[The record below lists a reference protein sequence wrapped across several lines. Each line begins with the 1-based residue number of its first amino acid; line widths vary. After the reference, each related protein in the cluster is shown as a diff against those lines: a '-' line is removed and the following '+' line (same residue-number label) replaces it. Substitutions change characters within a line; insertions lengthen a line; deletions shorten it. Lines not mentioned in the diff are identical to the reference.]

1 MQYVFKFSK
10 FMTNM
15 MAVWVILLTVIALIY
30 PNLFIW
36 IAPYITI
43 LLGVIMFTMG
53 LTLSIDDFKEIFK
66 QPIKVIVLALSQYL
80 VMPIIAVSLVFLFN
94 LPPEIAIGVILVG
107 SSPGG
112 TSSNVMTFLAKGNVA
127 LSVAATTVTTLLA
140 PIVTPS
146 LTLLLASTWL
156 DISFSAMMVSILQV
170 VLIPVLLGL
179 GVGSLFRKQ
188 VDAVVDVL
196 PMISMT
202 GILGVMTAV
211 TASNVDNILTS
222 GLIILLVVILHNLLG
237 YATGFLL
244 GKIFKFNLADIKT
257 ISIEVGMQNS
267 GLATTLAVQ
276 HFEPIT
282 ALPGALFSVWHSLS
296 GAVLANVFGKLKE
309 KDPDTMNQ
317 KFNEQAHI

>member
-1 MQYVFKFSK
+1 MQYLFKFSK

-15 MAVWVILLTVIALIY
+15 MAVWVILFTVIALIY

-66 QPIKVIVLALSQYL
+66 QPIKVIVLALAQYL
-80 VMPIIAVSLVFLFN
+80 VMPIIAVLLVFLFN

-188 VDAVVDVL
+188 VDRVVDVL

-244 GKIFKFNLADIKT
+244 GKIFKFNLADTKT

-267 GLATTLAVQ
+267 GLATALAVQ
-276 HFEPIT
+276 HFEPVT

-296 GAVLANVFGKLKE
+296 GAVLSNVFGKLKE
-309 KDPDTMNQ
+309 KDSDTMNQ
-317 KFNEQAHI
+317 KFNQEVHV

>member
-1 MQYVFKFSK
+1 MQYLFKFSK

-36 IAPYITI
+36 IAPYLTI

-66 QPIKVIVLALSQYL
+66 QPIKVIVLALAQYL

-188 VDAVVDVL
+188 VDRVVDVL

-211 TASNVDNILTS
+211 TASNVDSILTS

-244 GKIFKFNLADIKT
+244 GKIFKFNLADTKT

-267 GLATTLAVQ
+267 GLATALAVQ
-276 HFEPIT
+276 HFEPVT

-309 KDPDTMNQ
+309 KDPDTINQ
-317 KFNEQAHI
+317 KFNQEVHV

>member
-1 MQYVFKFSK
+1 MQYLFKFSK

-43 LLGVIMFTMG
+43 LLGIIMFTMG

-66 QPIKVIVLALSQYL
+66 QPIKVIVLALAQYL

-146 LTLLLASTWL
+146 LTLLFASTWL

-188 VDAVVDVL
+188 VDRVVDVL

-244 GKIFKFNLADIKT
+244 GKIFKFNLADTKT

-267 GLATTLAVQ
+267 GLATALAVQ
-276 HFEPIT
+276 HFEPVT

-317 KFNEQAHI
+317 KFNQEVHV

>member
-1 MQYVFKFSK
+1 MQYLFKFSK

-15 MAVWVILLTVIALIY
+15 MAVWVILFTVIALIY

-66 QPIKVIVLALSQYL
+66 QPIKVIVLALAQYL

-127 LSVAATTVTTLLA
+127 LSVAATIVTTLLA

-188 VDAVVDVL
+188 VDRVVDVL

-211 TASNVDNILTS
+211 TASNVYNILTS

-244 GKIFKFNLADIKT
+244 GKIFKFNLADTKT

-267 GLATTLAVQ
+267 GLATALAVQ
-276 HFEPIT
+276 HFEPVT

-296 GAVLANVFGKLKE
+296 GAILANIFGKIKE
-309 KDPDTMNQ
+309 KESDTMNQ
-317 KFNEQAHI
+317 NFNQEVHV

>member
-1 MQYVFKFSK
+1 MQYLFKFSK

-43 LLGVIMFTMG
+43 LLCIIMFTMG

-66 QPIKVIVLALSQYL
+66 QPIKVIVLALAQYL

-127 LSVAATTVTTLLA
+127 LSVAATIVTTLLA

-146 LTLLLASTWL
+146 LTLLFASTWL

-188 VDAVVDVL
+188 VDRVVDVL

-244 GKIFKFNLADIKT
+244 GKIFKFNLADTKT

-267 GLATTLAVQ
+267 GLATALAVQ
-276 HFEPIT
+276 HFEPVT

-317 KFNEQAHI
+317 KFNQEVHV

>member
-1 MQYVFKFSK
+1 MQYLFKFSK

-15 MAVWVILLTVIALIY
+15 LAVWVILLTVIALIY

-66 QPIKVIVLALSQYL
+66 QPIKVIVLALAQYL

-146 LTLLLASTWL
+146 LTLLFASTWL

-188 VDAVVDVL
+188 VDRVVDVL

-211 TASNVDNILTS
+211 SASNVDNILTS

-244 GKIFKFNLADIKT
+244 GKIFKFNLADTKT

-267 GLATTLAVQ
+267 GLATALAVQ
-276 HFEPIT
+276 HFEPVT

-317 KFNEQAHI
+317 KFNQEVHV

>member
-1 MQYVFKFSK
+1 MQYLFKFSK

-66 QPIKVIVLALSQYL
+66 QPIKVIVLALAQYL

-146 LTLLLASTWL
+146 LTLLFASTWL

-188 VDAVVDVL
+188 VDRVVDVL

-244 GKIFKFNLADIKT
+244 GKIFKFNLADTKT

-267 GLATTLAVQ
+267 GLATALAVQ
-276 HFEPIT
+276 HFEPVT
-282 ALPGALFSVWHSLS
+282 ALHGALFSVWHSLS

-317 KFNEQAHI
+317 KFNQEVHV

>member
-1 MQYVFKFSK
+1 MQYLFKFSK

-66 QPIKVIVLALSQYL
+66 QPIKVIVLVLAQYL
-80 VMPIIAVSLVFLFN
+80 VMPLIAVSLVFLFK

-107 SSPGG
+107 ASPGG

-222 GLIILLVVILHNLLG
+222 GLIIFLVVILHNLLG
-237 YATGFLL
+237 YVVGFLL
-244 GKIFKFNLADIKT
+244 GKTFKFNLADTKT

-276 HFEPIT
+276 HFEPVT

-296 GAVLANVFGKLKE
+296 GAVLANVFGKIKE
-309 KDPDTMNQ
+309 KDTDKMNQ
-317 KFNEQAHI
+317 KFNQEVHV

>member
-1 MQYVFKFSK
+1 MQYLFKFSK

-43 LLGVIMFTMG
+43 LLCIIMFTMG

-66 QPIKVIVLALSQYL
+66 QPIKVIVLALAQYL

-146 LTLLLASTWL
+146 LTLLFASTWL

-188 VDAVVDVL
+188 VDRVVDVL

-244 GKIFKFNLADIKT
+244 GKIFKFNLADTKT

-267 GLATTLAVQ
+267 GLATALAVQ
-276 HFEPIT
+276 HFEPVT

-296 GAVLANVFGKLKE
+296 GAVVANVFGKLKE

-317 KFNEQAHI
+317 KFNQEVHV

>member
-1 MQYVFKFSK
+1 MQYLFKFSK

-66 QPIKVIVLALSQYL
+66 QPIKVIVLALAQYL

-188 VDAVVDVL
+188 VDRVVDVL

-244 GKIFKFNLADIKT
+244 GKIFKFNLADTKT

-267 GLATTLAVQ
+267 GLATALAVQ
-276 HFEPIT
+276 HFEPVT

-317 KFNEQAHI
+317 KFNQEVHV

>member
-1 MQYVFKFSK
+1 MQYLFKFSK

-66 QPIKVIVLALSQYL
+66 QPIKVIVLALAQYL

-188 VDAVVDVL
+188 VDRVVDVL

-244 GKIFKFNLADIKT
+244 GKIFKFNLADTKT

-276 HFEPIT
+276 HFEPVT

-296 GAVLANVFGKLKE
+296 GAVLANVFGKIKE
-309 KDPDTMNQ
+309 KDLDTMNQ
-317 KFNEQAHI
+317 NINQEVHV

>member
-66 QPIKVIVLALSQYL
+66 QPIKVIVLVLAQYL
-80 VMPIIAVSLVFLFN
+80 VMPLIAVSLVFLFN

-188 VDAVVDVL
+188 VDRVVDVL

-244 GKIFKFNLADIKT
+244 GKIFKFNLADTKT

-267 GLATTLAVQ
+267 GLATALAVQ
-276 HFEPIT
+276 HFEPVT

-296 GAVLANVFGKLKE
+296 GAVLANIFGKLKE
-309 KDPDTMNQ
+309 KDPDTMKQN
-317 KFNEQAHI
+317 FNEKAHI

>member
-1 MQYVFKFSK
+1 MQYLFKFSK

-188 VDAVVDVL
+188 VDRVVDVL

-244 GKIFKFNLADIKT
+244 GKIFKFNLADTKT

-267 GLATTLAVQ
+267 GLATALAVQ
-276 HFEPIT
+276 HFEPVT

>member
-15 MAVWVILLTVIALIY
+15 MAVWVILFTVIALIY

-43 LLGVIMFTMG
+43 LLGVIMFTTG

-188 VDAVVDVL
+188 VDRVVDVL

-244 GKIFKFNLADIKT
+244 GKIFKFNLADTKT

-276 HFEPIT
+276 HFEPVT

-296 GAVLANVFGKLKE
+296 GAVLANVFGKIKE
-309 KDPDTMNQ
+309 KDSDIMNQ
-317 KFNEQAHI
+317 NFNQEVHV

>member
-1 MQYVFKFSK
+1 MQYLFKFSK

-43 LLGVIMFTMG
+43 LLGIIMFTMG

-66 QPIKVIVLALSQYL
+66 QPIKVIVLALAQYL

-112 TSSNVMTFLAKGNVA
+112 TSSNVMTFLAKGNVT

-188 VDAVVDVL
+188 VDRVVDVL

-211 TASNVDNILTS
+211 SASNVDNILTS

-244 GKIFKFNLADIKT
+244 GKIFKFNLADTKT

-267 GLATTLAVQ
+267 GLATALAVQ
-276 HFEPIT
+276 HFEPVT

-317 KFNEQAHI
+317 KFNQEVHV

>member
-1 MQYVFKFSK
+1 MQYVLKFSK

-15 MAVWVILLTVIALIY
+15 MAVWVILFTVIALIY

-188 VDAVVDVL
+188 VDRVVDVL

-202 GILGVMTAV
+202 WILGVMTAV
-211 TASNVDNILTS
+211 TASNVDNILAS
-222 GLIILLVVILHNLLG
+222 GLIILLVVILHNSLG
-237 YATGFLL
+237 YVTGFLL
-244 GKIFKFNLADIKT
+244 GKIFKFNLADTKT

-276 HFEPIT
+276 HFEPVT

-296 GAVLANVFGKLKE
+296 GAVLANVFGKIKE
-309 KDPDTMNQ
+309 KDSDTMNQ
-317 KFNEQAHI
+317 KFNQEVHV

>member
-1 MQYVFKFSK
+1 MQYLFKFSK

-15 MAVWVILLTVIALIY
+15 MAVWVILFTVIALIN

-66 QPIKVIVLALSQYL
+66 QPIKVIVLALAQYL

-211 TASNVDNILTS
+211 TASNVDNILAS

-237 YATGFLL
+237 YVTGFLL
-244 GKIFKFNLADIKT
+244 GKIFKFNLADTKT

-276 HFEPIT
+276 HFEPVT

-296 GAVLANVFGKLKE
+296 GAVLANVFGKIKE
-309 KDPDTMNQ
+309 KDSDIMNQ
-317 KFNEQAHI
+317 NFNQEIHV

>member
-1 MQYVFKFSK
+1 MQYLFKFSK

-15 MAVWVILLTVIALIY
+15 MAVWVILFTVIALIY

-43 LLGVIMFTMG
+43 LLCIIMFTMG

-66 QPIKVIVLALSQYL
+66 QPIKVIVLALAQYL

-127 LSVAATTVTTLLA
+127 LSVAATIVTTLLA

-188 VDAVVDVL
+188 VDRVVDVL

-244 GKIFKFNLADIKT
+244 GKIFKFNLADTKT

-267 GLATTLAVQ
+267 GLATALAVQ
-276 HFEPIT
+276 HFEPVT

-317 KFNEQAHI
+317 KFNQEVHV

>member
-1 MQYVFKFSK
+1 MQYLFKFSK

-66 QPIKVIVLALSQYL
+66 QPIKVIVLALAQYL

-188 VDAVVDVL
+188 VDRVVDVL

-244 GKIFKFNLADIKT
+244 GKIFKFNLADTKT

-276 HFEPIT
+276 HFEPVT

-296 GAVLANVFGKLKE
+296 GAVLANVFGKIKE
-309 KDPDTMNQ
+309 KDLDTMNQ
-317 KFNEQAHI
+317 NFNQEVHV

>member
-1 MQYVFKFSK
+1 MQYLFKFSK

-15 MAVWVILLTVIALIY
+15 MAVWVILFTVIALIY

-66 QPIKVIVLALSQYL
+66 QPIKVIVLALAQYL

-127 LSVAATTVTTLLA
+127 LSVAATIVTTLLA

-188 VDAVVDVL
+188 VDRVVDVL

-211 TASNVDNILTS
+211 TASNVYNILTS
-222 GLIILLVVILHNLLG
+222 GLIILLVVIIHNLLG

-244 GKIFKFNLADIKT
+244 GKIFKFNLADTKT

-267 GLATTLAVQ
+267 GLATALAVQ
-276 HFEPIT
+276 HFEPVT

-296 GAVLANVFGKLKE
+296 GAVLANVFGKIKE

-317 KFNEQAHI
+317 KFNQEVHV

>member
-1 MQYVFKFSK
+1 MQYLFKFSK

-66 QPIKVIVLALSQYL
+66 QPIKVIVLALAQYL

-140 PIVTPS
+140 PIVTSS
-146 LTLLLASTWL
+146 LTLLLASACL

-188 VDAVVDVL
+188 VDGVVDVL
-196 PMISMT
+196 PMISTT

-244 GKIFKFNLADIKT
+244 GKIFKFNLADTKT

-267 GLATTLAVQ
+267 GLATALAVQ
-276 HFEPIT
+276 HFEPVT
-282 ALPGALFSVWHSLS
+282 ALPGALFSVWHSLA

-317 KFNEQAHI
+317 KF

>member
-1 MQYVFKFSK
+1 
-10 FMTNM
+10 
-15 MAVWVILLTVIALIY
+15 
-30 PNLFIW
+30 
-36 IAPYITI
+36 
-43 LLGVIMFTMG
+43 
-53 LTLSIDDFKEIFK
+53 
-66 QPIKVIVLALSQYL
+66 
-80 VMPIIAVSLVFLFN
+80 
-94 LPPEIAIGVILVG
+94 
-107 SSPGG
+107 
-112 TSSNVMTFLAKGNVA
+112 MTFLAKGNVA

-188 VDAVVDVL
+188 VDRVVDVL

-202 GILGVMTAV
+202 GILGVITAV
-211 TASNVDNILTS
+211 SASNVDNILTS

-244 GKIFKFNLADIKT
+244 GKIFKFNLADTKT

-267 GLATTLAVQ
+267 GLATALAVQ
-276 HFEPIT
+276 HFEPVT

-317 KFNEQAHI
+317 KFNQEVHV

>member
-1 MQYVFKFSK
+1 MQYLFKFSK

-66 QPIKVIVLALSQYL
+66 QPIKVIVLALAQYL

-127 LSVAATTVTTLLA
+127 LSVAATIVTTLLA

-146 LTLLLASTWL
+146 LTLLFASTWL

-188 VDAVVDVL
+188 VDRVVDVL

-244 GKIFKFNLADIKT
+244 GKIFKFNLADTKT

-267 GLATTLAVQ
+267 GLATALAVQ
-276 HFEPIT
+276 HFEPVT

-317 KFNEQAHI
+317 NFNQEVHV

>member
-1 MQYVFKFSK
+1 MQYLFKFSK

-15 MAVWVILLTVIALIY
+15 MAVWVILFTVIALIY

-66 QPIKVIVLALSQYL
+66 QPIKVIVLALAQYL

-127 LSVAATTVTTLLA
+127 LSVAATIVTTLLA

-188 VDAVVDVL
+188 VDRVVDVL

-244 GKIFKFNLADIKT
+244 GKIFKFNLADTKT

-267 GLATTLAVQ
+267 GLATALAVQ
-276 HFEPIT
+276 HFEPVT

-317 KFNEQAHI
+317 KFNQEVHV

>member
-1 MQYVFKFSK
+1 MQYLFKFSK

-66 QPIKVIVLALSQYL
+66 QPIKVIVLALAQYL

-188 VDAVVDVL
+188 VDRVVDVL

-211 TASNVDNILTS
+211 SASNVDNILTS

-244 GKIFKFNLADIKT
+244 GKIFKFNLADTKT

-267 GLATTLAVQ
+267 GLATALAVQ
-276 HFEPIT
+276 HFEPVT

-317 KFNEQAHI
+317 KFNQEVHV

>member
-1 MQYVFKFSK
+1 MQYLFKFSK

-66 QPIKVIVLALSQYL
+66 QPIKVIVLALAQYL

-188 VDAVVDVL
+188 VDRVVDVL

-211 TASNVDNILTS
+211 SASNVDSILTS

-244 GKIFKFNLADIKT
+244 GKIFKFNLADTKT

-267 GLATTLAVQ
+267 GLATALAVQ
-276 HFEPIT
+276 HFEPVT

-317 KFNEQAHI
+317 KFNQEVHV

>member
-1 MQYVFKFSK
+1 MQYLFKFSK

-66 QPIKVIVLALSQYL
+66 QPIKVIVLALAQYL

-127 LSVAATTVTTLLA
+127 LSVAATIVTTLLA

-146 LTLLLASTWL
+146 LTLLFASTWL

-188 VDAVVDVL
+188 VDRVVDVL

-244 GKIFKFNLADIKT
+244 GKIFKFNLADTKT

-267 GLATTLAVQ
+267 GLATALAVQ
-276 HFEPIT
+276 HFEPVT

-309 KDPDTMNQ
+309 KESDTMNQ
-317 KFNEQAHI
+317 KFNQEVHV

>member
-1 MQYVFKFSK
+1 MQYLFKFSK

-66 QPIKVIVLALSQYL
+66 QPIKVIVLALAQYL

-146 LTLLLASTWL
+146 LTLLFASTWL

-188 VDAVVDVL
+188 VDRVVDVL

-244 GKIFKFNLADIKT
+244 GKIFKFNLADTKT

-267 GLATTLAVQ
+267 GLATALAVQ
-276 HFEPIT
+276 HFEPVT

-317 KFNEQAHI
+317 KFNQEVHV

>member
-15 MAVWVILLTVIALIY
+15 MAVWVILFTVLALIY

-170 VLIPVLLGL
+170 VLILVLLGL
-179 GVGSLFRKQ
+179 GVGLLFRKQ
-188 VDAVVDVL
+188 VDRVVDVL

-211 TASNVDNILTS
+211 TASNVDSILAS
-222 GLIILLVVILHNLLG
+222 GLIILLVVILHNSLG
-237 YATGFLL
+237 YVTGFLL
-244 GKIFKFNLADIKT
+244 GKIFKFNLADTKT

-276 HFEPIT
+276 HFEPVT

-296 GAVLANVFGKLKE
+296 GAVLANVFGKIKE
-309 KDPDTMNQ
+309 KDSNIMTQNFNQ
-317 KFNEQAHI
+317 EVHV

>member
-1 MQYVFKFSK
+1 MQYLFKFSK

-188 VDAVVDVL
+188 VDRVVDVL

-211 TASNVDNILTS
+211 TASNVDNILAS
-222 GLIILLVVILHNLLG
+222 GLIILLVVILHNSLG

-244 GKIFKFNLADIKT
+244 GKIFKFNFADTKT

-276 HFEPIT
+276 HFEPVT

-296 GAVLANVFGKLKE
+296 GAVLANVFGKIKE
-309 KDPDTMNQ
+309 KDLDTMNQ
-317 KFNEQAHI
+317 KFNQEVHV

>member
-1 MQYVFKFSK
+1 MQYVLKFSK

-15 MAVWVILLTVIALIY
+15 MAVWVILFTVIALIY

-80 VMPIIAVSLVFLFN
+80 VMPSIAVSLVFLFN

-188 VDAVVDVL
+188 VDRVVDVL

-211 TASNVDNILTS
+211 TASNVDNILAS

-237 YATGFLL
+237 YVTGFLL
-244 GKIFKFNLADIKT
+244 GKIFKFNLADTKT

-276 HFEPIT
+276 HFEPVT

-296 GAVLANVFGKLKE
+296 GAVLANVFGKIKE
-309 KDPDTMNQ
+309 KDSDTMNQ
-317 KFNEQAHI
+317 NFNQEVHI

>member
-1 MQYVFKFSK
+1 MQYLFKFSK

-43 LLGVIMFTMG
+43 LLCIIMFTMG

-66 QPIKVIVLALSQYL
+66 QPIKVIVLALAQYL

-127 LSVAATTVTTLLA
+127 LSVAATIVTTLLA

-146 LTLLLASTWL
+146 LTLLFASTWL

-188 VDAVVDVL
+188 VDRVVDVL

-211 TASNVDNILTS
+211 TASNVYNILTS

-244 GKIFKFNLADIKT
+244 GKIFKFNLADTKT

-267 GLATTLAVQ
+267 GLATALAVQ
-276 HFEPIT
+276 HFEPVT

-317 KFNEQAHI
+317 KFNQEVHV

>member
-1 MQYVFKFSK
+1 MQYLFKFSK

-43 LLGVIMFTMG
+43 LLCIIMFTMG

-66 QPIKVIVLALSQYL
+66 QPIKVIVLALAQYL

-146 LTLLLASTWL
+146 LTLLFASTWL

-188 VDAVVDVL
+188 VDRVVDVL

-244 GKIFKFNLADIKT
+244 GKIFKFNLADTKT

-267 GLATTLAVQ
+267 GLATALAVQ
-276 HFEPIT
+276 HFEPVT

-317 KFNEQAHI
+317 KFNQEVHV

>member
-1 MQYVFKFSK
+1 MQYLFKFSK

-66 QPIKVIVLALSQYL
+66 QPIKVIVLALAQYL

-112 TSSNVMTFLAKGNVA
+112 TSSNVMTFLAKGNVT

-188 VDAVVDVL
+188 VDRVVDVL

-211 TASNVDNILTS
+211 SASNVDNILTS

-244 GKIFKFNLADIKT
+244 GKIFKFNLADTKT

-267 GLATTLAVQ
+267 GLATALAVQ
-276 HFEPIT
+276 HFEPVT

-317 KFNEQAHI
+317 KFNQEVHV

>member
-1 MQYVFKFSK
+1 MQYLFKFSK

-66 QPIKVIVLALSQYL
+66 QPIKVIVLALAQYL

-146 LTLLLASTWL
+146 LTLLFASTWL

-188 VDAVVDVL
+188 VDRVVDVL

-244 GKIFKFNLADIKT
+244 GKIFKFNLADTKT

-267 GLATTLAVQ
+267 GLATALAVQ
-276 HFEPIT
+276 HFEPVT

-296 GAVLANVFGKLKE
+296 GTVLANVFGKLKE

-317 KFNEQAHI
+317 KFNQEVHV